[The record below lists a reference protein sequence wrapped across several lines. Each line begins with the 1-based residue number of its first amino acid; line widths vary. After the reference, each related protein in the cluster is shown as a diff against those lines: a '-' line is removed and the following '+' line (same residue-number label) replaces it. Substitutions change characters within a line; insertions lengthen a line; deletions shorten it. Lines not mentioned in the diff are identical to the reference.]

1 MTAGDIG
8 TTIICNA
15 GGYDLTGATATI
27 IATPGPFNAPGEPL
41 TLSPTTIS
49 EDGQNAI
56 YTTTAT
62 GTLTAGGPW
71 EFRLRVVTNT
81 GEVFTSAPARVYIF
95 PL

>member
-8 TTIICNA
+8 ATIICNA
-15 GGYDLTGATATI
+15 GGFSMLGGTATLI
-27 IATPGPFNAPGEPL
+27 GTPNPPGEPI
-41 TLSPTTIS
+41 TLGPTTIS
-49 EDGQNAI
+49 EDGLLAT
-56 YTTTAT
+56 YTST
-62 GTLTAGGPW
+62 GADITAGGPW